1 MASPTA
7 TEKRVSAI
15 CKSQNENRGHN
26 PSTESECILDMPLT
40 TTAADFCRSLSG
52 RPGRDRK
59 GASSN
64 AAPPNFSGELNR
76 KGLLQIGRTMKVIRT
91 VRVRGPDLSSSRV
104 VDCIRKPYAP
114 ARCVPVERRRRVFQK
129 SRNRSQRTL
138 AWFTNGGGG
147 HLRTSLLLHG
157 QLTPFASATRR
168 INSSLS
174 LRHVSECRP
183 RSAVPACR
191 SMPA

>member
-1 MASPTA
+1 
-7 TEKRVSAI
+7 
-15 CKSQNENRGHN
+15 
-26 PSTESECILDMPLT
+26 MPLT

-114 ARCVPVERRRRVFQK
+114 AWCVPVERRRRVFQK

-157 QLTPFASATRR
+157 QLTPFASATRGKFQSIPSPFQR
-168 INSSLS
+168 MPASISGTSLS
-174 LRHVSECRP
+174 IDDGVTTPAPVLSAMPGIRYFFDSTHCSTGTKPCR
-183 RSAVPACR
+183 
-191 SMPA
+191 